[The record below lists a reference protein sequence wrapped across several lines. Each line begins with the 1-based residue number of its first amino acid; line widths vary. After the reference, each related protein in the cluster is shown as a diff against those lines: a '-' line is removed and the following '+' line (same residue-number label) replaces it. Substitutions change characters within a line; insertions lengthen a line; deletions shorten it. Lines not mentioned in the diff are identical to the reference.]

1 MIIMSRLLIKVKYKP
16 YHNFRLEFKVLSMKN
31 NPFNFAPPATASPVK
46 PREDFGELEATEL
59 YCSECGY
66 AVPINKFLL
75 LVLPDGDR
83 YEYRCKHCGAKVG
96 EKIDRSGQFYG
107 ILKS

>member
-1 MIIMSRLLIKVKYKP
+1 MIIISRFFIKRKYKL
-16 YHNFRLEFKVLSMKN
+16 YHNFRLKFKLLSMKN
-31 NPFNFAPPATASPVK
+31 NPFNFAPPVAARPVK
-46 PREDFGELEATEL
+46 GREDFEELEATEL
-59 YCSECGY
+59 YCSECGC

-83 YEYRCKHCGAKVG
+83 YEYRCRQCGAKVG

-107 ILKS
+107 ILKG

>member
-1 MIIMSRLLIKVKYKP
+1 MIIISRFFIKAKYKP

-31 NPFNFAPPATASPVK
+31 NPFNFTPPATARPVK

-96 EKIDRSGQFYG
+96 DKIDRSGQFYG
-107 ILKS
+107 ILKG

>member
-1 MIIMSRLLIKVKYKP
+1 MIIIFRFFIEIKHKL
-16 YHNFRLEFKVLSMKN
+16 YHNFRLNFKVLSMKN
-31 NPFNFAPPATASPVK
+31 NPFNFAPPVAPNPVK
-46 PREDFGELEATEL
+46 PQENFGELEATEL

-83 YEYRCKHCGAKVG
+83 YEYRCKQCGAKVG

-107 ILKS
+107 ILKG

>member
-1 MIIMSRLLIKVKYKP
+1 MIIIFRFFIEIKYKL
-16 YHNFRLEFKVLSMKN
+16 YHNFRLNFKVLSMKN
-31 NPFNFAPPATASPVK
+31 NPFNFAPPVAPNPVK
-46 PREDFGELEATEL
+46 PRENFGELEATEL
-59 YCSECGY
+59 YCSECGC

-83 YEYRCKHCGAKVG
+83 YEYRCRQFGAKVG

-107 ILKS
+107 ILKG

>member
-1 MIIMSRLLIKVKYKP
+1 MIIISRFFIKRKYKL
-16 YHNFRLEFKVLSMKN
+16 YHNFRLTFKVLSMKN
-31 NPFNFAPPATASPVK
+31 NPFNFAPPVAARPVK

-59 YCSECGY
+59 YCSECGC

-83 YEYRCKHCGAKVG
+83 YEYRCRQCGAKVG

-107 ILKS
+107 ILKG